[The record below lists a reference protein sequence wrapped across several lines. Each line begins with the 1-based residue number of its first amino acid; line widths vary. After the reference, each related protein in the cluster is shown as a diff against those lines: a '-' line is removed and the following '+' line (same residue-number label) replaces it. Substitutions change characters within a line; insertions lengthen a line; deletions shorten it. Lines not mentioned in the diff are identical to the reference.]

1 MASLLAPR
9 TMIIGSLAMCTLSAI
24 LLALIGGINKYGFFV
39 GVALLGIYNYLSHSI
54 KDSFPRIIRLKTIRW
69 PGLNKTY
76 INIFIVLFLEN
87 CL

>member
-39 GVALLGIYNYLSHSI
+39 GVALLGIYI
-54 KDSFPRIIRLKTIRW
+54 TDSFPRIVRLKTI
-69 PGLNKTY
+69 Y
-76 INIFIVLFLEN
+76 IKL
-87 CL
+87 